1 MGLRKGISSAPTAQ
15 VKGATDIPDYV
26 APVSSSPEAKM
37 VMKSKP
43 TPSSDFKS
51 AEPKPAPAELSS
63 PEPADTGEET
73 VSGKMVMKTKPTSL
87 PPASRPSKMVM
98 RQPKLQVSK
107 MSMATSL
114 PSFNQIAPPAPPAS
128 EPRYLMNEEGKTNI
142 GQKVKLKPIEE
153 VVSPANIPSKG
164 ETSGGMEWKG
174 QYGMTSPRGKRGNE
188 FHAGY
193 DYGVPK
199 DTPLSA
205 AYPGKVVFAGPQQ
218 GYGNTVV
225 YEVAPKYQILL
236 GHMDAV
242 KVKPGQTVQPG
253 DTFGLSGNTG
263 RSRGAGGGYHV
274 HREFRIGGKSVDQ
287 KTFFDG
293 YNKYLKGQGG
303 EGVKLAGVDKPKPGG
318 NL

>member
-1 MGLRKGISSAPTAQ
+1 MQFRNDQGCKAMRMGLRKGISSAPTAQ

-153 VVSPANIPSKG
+153 VVSPCPTSKNTTRKTSFCMENMIPAKIKINI
-164 ETSGGMEWKG
+164 
-174 QYGMTSPRGKRGNE
+174 N
-188 FHAGY
+188 
-193 DYGVPK
+193 
-199 DTPLSA
+199 SA
-205 AYPGKVVFAGPQQ
+205 
-218 GYGNTVV
+218 
-225 YEVAPKYQILL
+225 
-236 GHMDAV
+236 D
-242 KVKPGQTVQPG
+242 
-253 DTFGLSGNTG
+253 
-263 RSRGAGGGYHV
+263 
-274 HREFRIGGKSVDQ
+274 RI
-287 KTFFDG
+287 
-293 YNKYLKGQGG
+293 
-303 EGVKLAGVDKPKPGG
+303 P
-318 NL
+318 